1 MKMQNMVYLPHLNRA
16 HIVKAYRFES
26 PRFGPHCGVLLTDC
40 ESPSLVLYAH
50 VMVVNRGVFVF
61 GQQCFAVASEINK
74 QASSGG
80 EHSHFLGV
88 FSGLLAGAMHE
99 NLGAAHAW
107 ADLASF
113 EQKALAIIVERF
125 GLTQPPQEI
134 PTTAEMTRRYH
145 FPQLHAFARD
155 AQPLDPAS
163 HPPASKQWWQF
174 WKKE

>member
-40 ESPSLVLYAH
+40 ESASPVRYVHVLV
-50 VMVVNRGVFVF
+50 VDQGVEIF
-61 GQQCFAVASEINK
+61 GAQCFAVASEINK
-74 QASSGG
+74 NAPPDSPR
-80 EHSHFLGV
+80 SHFLGV
-88 FSGLLAGAMHE
+88 FPGVLGSALHE

-125 GLTQPPQEI
+125 GLTQPPQEL